1 MFKAG
6 IIGLPNVGK
15 STLFS
20 AITNLNVEIAN
31 YPFATIKP
39 NIGTVCVP
47 DKRLDFISHFFKPK
61 KTIYA
66 TFEFYDVAGLIK
78 GASKG
83 EGLGNQFLSH
93 IRECDVLVEVIR
105 CFENNEIIHVENN
118 VDPKRDIEIIDF
130 ELISSDL
137 DIINKRIEKIKN
149 KNQSFEFNLLN
160 KIKNKIESG
169 ESIRNIN
176 LDQKEEKIIKN
187 LGLLSIKPI
196 IYVTNLNEKDF
207 KNFFDNKFYKIVK
220 EIADKFSIKVIPL
233 SCDLE
238 NQLSKLSNKD
248 KKDFLDLLKIESG
261 LDNLIKNCYQILN
274 LLTFFTVGE
283 DECRAWTF
291 KKGMMALDCAE
302 IIHSD
307 FKNGFIKV
315 EIYSFDDF
323 KFFKNEQIIREKG
336 KIRLEGKN
344 YLFQDGDIAFF
355 KFNVSK

>member
-31 YPFATIKP
+31 YPFATIEP

-47 DKRLDFISHFFKPK
+47 DERLDFISSVFKPK

-66 TFEFYDVAGLIK
+66 TIEFYDVAGLIK

-105 CFENNEIIHVENN
+105 CFENNDIIHVENN
-118 VDPKRDIEIIDF
+118 IDPKRDIEIINF

-137 DIINKRIEKIKN
+137 EIINKRIEKIKN
-149 KNQSFEFNLLN
+149 KESSEFNLLK
-160 KIKNKIESG
+160 KIKSEIEKG
-169 ESIRNIN
+169 LLIKDVN
-176 LDQKEEKIIKN
+176 LDPEEKKIVKN

-196 IYVTNLNEKDF
+196 IYVANLDEKSL

-220 EIADKFSIKVIPL
+220 EIADEFSIKVIPL
-233 SCDLE
+233 SCELE
-238 NQLSKLSNKD
+238 NQLSKLSCKE
-248 KKDFLDLLKIESG
+248 KKDFINLLKIESH
-261 LDNLIKNCYQILN
+261 LNKLIKNCYETLD
-274 LLTFFTVGE
+274 LLTFFTVGT
-283 DECRAWTF
+283 DECKAWTF
-291 KKGMMALDCAE
+291 KKGMVAVDCAG

-307 FKNGFIKV
+307 FKKGFIKA
-315 EIYSFDDF
+315 EIYSFADF
-323 KFFKNEQIIREKG
+323 KIFQNEQIIREKG
-336 KIRLEGKN
+336 KVRLEGKN
-344 YLFQDGDIAFF
+344 YPFQDGDIAFF